1 MAVQI
6 KCFVCNGVILDDRE
20 CRVCEGKGQIE
31 SLLKLSVEDLKNW
44 AERLQ
49 QQQQELDTQHQEIH
63 EMENRLV

>member
-31 SLLKLSVEDLKNW
+31 SLLKLSMEDLKNSAKSSLLNPSEGMNSW
-44 AERLQ
+44 G
-49 QQQQELDTQHQEIH
+49 
-63 EMENRLV
+63 